1 MLQLSEIWIYPVKSL
16 GGIPLNHAKVTDR
29 GLAYDRRWLLVD
41 DDGLFLTQ
49 REFPE
54 LALFKTSINDSFLTI
69 THQKKTSESLQI
81 VLNQS
86 DYDANSI
93 IKVTV
98 WDDTIDAF
106 EVSENASTWF
116 TERLGLSTRLVYMPE
131 ESHRKVEAE
140 YAVSGN
146 EINSFSDGYPFL
158 IIGQTSLD
166 DLNSR
171 LEEPIPMNRFRP
183 NFVFTAGQAY
193 EEEGWHEISIG
204 GLVFFGV
211 KPCGRCVITTIDQEL
226 GIKSGKD
233 PLVTL
238 SKYRKAGK
246 NVLFG
251 QNLVGTQLGAVSIGD
266 EIKVLS
272 SRKLAK
278 FEVK

>member
-16 GGIPLNHAKVTDR
+16 GGIALQSAKVTDR
-29 GLAYDRRWLLVD
+29 GLEHDRRWLLVD

-49 REFPE
+49 RQFPE
-54 LALFKTSINDSFLTI
+54 LAIFKTAIDDSFLTI
-69 THQKKTSESLQI
+69 THQKQTSESLQI
-81 VLNQS
+81 KLNQS
-86 DYDANSI
+86 RFVVENK

-106 EVSENASTWF
+106 EVSSYASAWF
-116 TERLGLSTRLVYMPE
+116 TERLGLSVRLVYMPD
-131 ESHRKVEAE
+131 ESHRKVDAV
-140 YAVSGN
+140 YSVSGA

-158 IIGQTSLD
+158 IIGQSSLD

-171 LEEPIPMNRFRP
+171 LKEPIPMNRFRP
-183 NFVFTAGQAY
+183 NFVFTAGEAY
-193 EEEGWHEISIG
+193 EEESWREMSIG
-204 GLVFFGV
+204 GLPFFGV
-211 KPCGRCVITTIDQEL
+211 KPCGRCVITTIDQDL

-233 PLVTL
+233 PLLTL

-251 QNLVGTQLGAVSIGD
+251 QNLVGTQLGKVSVGD

-272 SRKLAK
+272 RGKLAK
-278 FEVK
+278 FEVE